1 MQLAY
6 NEDHRLLS
14 DTLERFISREY
25 AFEVRNAV
33 ANSEIG
39 HSPEH
44 WQQLAGI
51 GIVGALFGEAAGGFG
66 GTGVD
71 ISLVFEN
78 LGRGILPEPFLAV
91 LLGGSCLAAGNAEQ
105 RALLEQVI
113 VGERLVTLAHS
124 EPDSGYAANAV
135 TTTAVREGDHWVI
148 DGRKIAVPFG
158 AGANDLVVS
167 ARTSGDTDDETGIS
181 LFVVPGDSDG
191 LARRGYNN
199 VDGGVAADL
208 EFSALRV
215 SADAL
220 LGEAGKGFAILSG
233 AIDRGVLALSSEAL
247 GAMAVTADMTLE
259 YLRNRKQFGVPIGS
273 FQALQHRMADVVI
286 AIEQARSAVVNA
298 ASALD
303 GGGLDAAKA
312 LAAAKYTAGRSGRH
326 VAEEAVQ
333 LHGGNGMAWEVPVA
347 HYAKRLV
354 MIDHQLGDE
363 DYHLQRYVALGNAR
377 D

>member
-6 NEDHRLLS
+6 HEDHRLLS
-14 DTLERFISREY
+14 DTLERFVAREY
-25 AFEVRNAV
+25 PFEVRNAV
-33 ANSEIG
+33 ANSAIG
-39 HSPEH
+39 HSPEL

-51 GIVGALFGEAAGGFG
+51 GIIGALFDASAGGFG

-71 ISLVFEN
+71 ISLVFEG
-78 LGRGILPEPFLAV
+78 LGRGIVPEPFVAV
-91 LLGGSCLAAGNAEQ
+91 LLGGSCLAAGSTEQ

-113 VGERLVTLAHS
+113 AGERLVTLAHS
-124 EPDSGYAANAV
+124 ETDSGYAANVVA
-135 TTTAVREGDHWVI
+135 TTAVRDGDAWVI
-148 DGRKIAVPFG
+148 DGSKIAVPFG
-158 AGANDLVVS
+158 AAADDIVVS
-167 ARTSGDTDDETGIS
+167 ARTAGNTDDDHGIS
-181 LFVVPGDSDG
+181 LFVVPGDCDG
-191 LARRGYNN
+191 LARHGYNN
-199 VDGGVAADL
+199 VDGGVAADI
-208 EFSALRV
+208 EFSSLRV
-215 SADAL
+215 AGNAL
-220 LGEAGKGFAILSG
+220 LGEQGHGYTILNG

-259 YLRNRKQFGVPIGS
+259 YLRNRKQFGVPIGN

-303 GGGLDAAKA
+303 AGGLAAA
-312 LAAAKYTAGRSGRH
+312 RTLSAAKYTTGRTGRH

-363 DYHLQRYVALGNAR
+363 DYHLQRYVALGNGQG
-377 D
+377 